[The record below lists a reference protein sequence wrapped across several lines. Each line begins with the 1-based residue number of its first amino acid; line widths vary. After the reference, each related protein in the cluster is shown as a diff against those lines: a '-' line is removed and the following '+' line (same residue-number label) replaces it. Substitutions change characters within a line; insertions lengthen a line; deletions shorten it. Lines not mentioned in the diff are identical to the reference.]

1 MTEPRFAK
9 SKVRPGRITC
19 DPASQTLLV
28 HYEIEATVI
37 GDYGEKL
44 STDCKEKVKRYK
56 LKIKPSTDIRRMA
69 EDVVQKSK
77 LIHHS
82 KLEHVENLIFEM
94 QQYISDTD
102 HGAVSLDR
110 EKKQEKSPAR
120 AKGDGPELFFLVF
133 CCCILCFNSS

>member
-1 MTEPRFAK
+1 MEPRFAK
-9 SKVRPGRITC
+9 SKVRPGKITC

-44 STDCKEKVKRYK
+44 STDSKEKVKRYK
-56 LKIKPSTDIRRMA
+56 LKIKPTTDIRRLA
-69 EDVVQKSK
+69 EEVVSKSK

-94 QQYISDTD
+94 QQYVADAD
-102 HGAVSLDR
+102 RGGGDAVRWARMELD
-110 EKKQEKSPAR
+110 
-120 AKGDGPELFFLVF
+120 VV
-133 CCCILCFNSS
+133 